1 MQYSFSA
8 LSVAKHEENKPKK
21 TRLSYTKLPC
31 RLCFFFFFF
40 FLSKAY
46 RFNLHLF
53 ALGKQED
60 AIQREAVSFYC
71 AACDYFKLIRTS

>member
-8 LSVAKHEENKPKK
+8 LSVTKHEENKPKK

-40 FLSKAY
+40 FFRKHIDSIFICLPWGNKKTLY
-46 RFNLHLF
+46 NERQFLF
-53 ALGKQED
+53 IAPRV
-60 AIQREAVSFYC
+60 IISN
-71 AACDYFKLIRTS
+71 